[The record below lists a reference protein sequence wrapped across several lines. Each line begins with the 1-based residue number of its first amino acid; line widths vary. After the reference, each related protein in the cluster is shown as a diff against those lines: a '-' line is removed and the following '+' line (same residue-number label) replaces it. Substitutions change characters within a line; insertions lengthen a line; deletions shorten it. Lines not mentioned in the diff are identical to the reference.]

1 MDVAWA
7 KNDLAIIPNES
18 ANDPGDL
25 VCGVPRRVG

>member
-7 KNDLAIIPNES
+7 KNDLSVP
-18 ANDPGDL
+18 ANDPGEL